1 MDTSFCECAWRF
13 CFDRFRMACIVAML
27 MECEFVTV
35 FFPASFTFRG
45 DMIDLNK
52 ISIVKLQLTP
62 TTFSCLLLLEFRFG
76 LVHHRMHFESLA
88 PIKQISVLGSS
99 C

>member
-1 MDTSFCECAWRF
+1 
-13 CFDRFRMACIVAML
+13 ML
-27 MECEFVTV
+27 MECEFITE

-62 TTFSCLLLLEFRFG
+62 TTFSCLLLQELALDAAQE
-76 LVHHRMHFESLA
+76 VVAAESLT
-88 PIKQISVLGSS
+88 PIQQVSIIWARGAFDFDMPVDMGLRVIS
-99 C
+99 